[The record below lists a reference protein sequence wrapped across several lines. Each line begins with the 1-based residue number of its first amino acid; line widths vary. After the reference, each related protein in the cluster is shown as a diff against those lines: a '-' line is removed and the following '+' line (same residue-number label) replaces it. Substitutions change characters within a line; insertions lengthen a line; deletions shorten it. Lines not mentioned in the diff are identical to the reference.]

1 MRMLYIIPTF
11 QHPKVRG
18 PDRHYRFIRELSQ
31 RHDITLL
38 TLVRSKISPE
48 AMAEMAGYTEQIF
61 TFAVNG
67 AGNGDAKGHWPFLGA
82 SRLAQ
87 LGQLRASVAEM
98 KKTFGQLMQRGDYDL
113 LLFHGKDCAAV
124 LDEVKDLPV
133 VIDFCDATSMRVR
146 ARMSHVGLAKRLA
159 LGARYLQVRQIEQKM
174 IRKTPHV
181 AFISGRDR
189 EAILGSSP
197 PLGPLLGGR
206 GKGGVVIPNGL
217 DLQYWRRRS
226 NNPQSNC
233 LIFTGV
239 MNYAPNEDTAL
250 YLIDQ
255 ILPRLK
261 QSLPNLALIIA
272 GRDPTP
278 ALLERGRRHPEVT
291 ITGFVDDMRDYLEQA
306 SVFVAPLRYASGM
319 QNKIQEALAMEIPVV
334 TTSVVAAGFRM
345 GDGQEAPLYM
355 ADTPAAFAEKVVS
368 LLGQPAEQARLAR
381 EGRQFAEK
389 YFDWSRSARQLEQM
403 CFEAI
408 ERISDKAN
416 QR

>member
-31 RHDITLL
+31 RHEITLL

-48 AMAEMAGYTEQIF
+48 AMAEMAAYTEQIF

-67 AGNGDAKGHWPFLGA
+67 AGNGIGRIGQMW
-82 SRLAQ
+82 
-87 LGQLRASVAEM
+87 QLRASVAEM
-98 KKTFGQLMQRGDYDL
+98 KKTFSRLARQGDYDL

-146 ARMSHVGLAKRLA
+146 ARMSHVGPARRLA

-189 EAILGSSP
+189 EAILGSP
-197 PLGPLLGGR
+197 PLGGEEGTE
-206 GKGGVVIPNGL
+206 VIPNGL

-226 NNPQSNC
+226 NNPRPNC

-239 MNYAPNEDTAL
+239 MSYAPNEDTAL

-261 QSLPNLALIIA
+261 QSLSNLELIIA

-334 TTSVVAAGFRM
+334 TTPVVAAGFRM
-345 GDGQEAPLYM
+345 GDDQEAPLYV
-355 ADTPAAFAEKVVS
+355 AGGPAAFAEKVVS

-408 ERISDKAN
+408 QRISDKAN
-416 QR
+416 RREDDSLNR